1 MKTFNRLLRVA
12 MSHKVVPRVLSVVF
26 SPVVVYGY
34 EYVRTLGTRLLV
46 SWLFL
51 HPGKTVENVLKITDF
66 FVKSIC

>member
-12 MSHKVVPRVLSVVF
+12 MSYKVVPRVLSVV
-26 SPVVVYGY
+26 YEY

-51 HPGKTVENVLKITDF
+51 HPGKIVENVLKITDF

>member
-1 MKTFNRLLRVA
+1 

-26 SPVVVYGY
+26 SPVVYGY

>member
-12 MSHKVVPRVLSVVF
+12 MSHKIVPRFLSVVF
-26 SPVVVYGY
+26 SPVVYGY

-51 HPGKTVENVLKITDF
+51 HPGKTVENGLKITDF
-66 FVKSIC
+66 FVKSVC